1 MRIHG
6 LVLLTALL
14 GVTALGITACSDDG
28 TLGGAPPPSGS
39 SSGTSGNSSSGSSSG
54 ENPDGGPTDPATR
67 PTETVEGEITANRTF
82 SADKN
87 WLLKGLVSVKAG
99 ATLTI
104 EKGTVIKGDNA
115 SKAILLIEAGA
126 KIEAVGTPD
135 EPIVFTSQA
144 AEGQKKPGDWGGL
157 IVLGNAPINV
167 KDAGGNPIQQSIEGI
182 LAAGVGTN
190 SKYGGNNPTE
200 SSGKLQYVRIE
211 YSGVVIGD
219 NNEVNGLTL
228 GGVGSGTVIDHIQ
241 VRETLDDCFEFFGGT
256 VDAKYLICQHNED
269 DGFDFDL
276 GYVGRLQF
284 LVLQQ
289 DPTHEGDD
297 NGFESDND
305 ANGTGALPL
314 TAPKVYNATLCG
326 KNASLGKEQYG
337 LLLRKNTRGTYKNL
351 VVSGFQ
357 AALDLRD
364 GIGAAGELSITNSLF
379 FNSKGAGAYTVTDHI
394 AFVEQGTTA
403 GQPDRD
409 DDGAID
415 EVAWFKGQAGNAF
428 TDPGTIAGCF
438 NATAPVFGPTT
449 SLTDGAA
456 TPPSDGFFDA
466 TATYK
471 GAFKDANDKW
481 ATTGKWAVWSDR

>member
-1 MRIHG
+1 MRTHG
-6 LVLLTALL
+6 LVFL
-14 GVTALGITACSDDG
+14 GAIVGMATLGIVACSDDG

-39 SSGTSGNSSSGSSSG
+39 SGTSSGASGTSGGS
-54 ENPDGGPTDPATR
+54 NPDGGPSDPATR
-67 PTETVEGEITANRTF
+67 PQETLEGEIAASRTLT
-82 SADKN
+82 ADKN
-87 WLLKGLVSVKAG
+87 YLLKGLVSVKPG

-104 EKGTVIKGDNA
+104 EKGTVLKGDNA
-115 SKAILLIEAGA
+115 SKGILLVEAGA

-157 IVLGNAPINV
+157 IILGNAPINV
-167 KDAGGNPIQQSIEGI
+167 KDTNGNPIQQSIEGI

-190 SKYGGNNPTE
+190 SKYGGDKADD
-200 SSGKLQYVRIE
+200 SSGKLQYIRIE
-211 YSGVVIGD
+211 YSGVVIGE
-219 NNEVNGLTL
+219 NNEVNGITF
-228 GGVGSGTVIDHIQ
+228 GGVGSGTVVDHIQ
-241 VRETLDDCFEFFGGT
+241 VRQTLDDCFEFFGGT
-256 VDAKYLICQHNED
+256 VNAKYLACQHNED

-276 GYVGRLQF
+276 GYTGKLQF

-305 ANGTGALPL
+305 DKGSANLPL
-314 TAPKVYNATLCG
+314 TAPTIYNATLCG
-326 KNASLGKEQYG
+326 KDASLAKEQYG
-337 LLLRKNTRGTYKNL
+337 MLLRKNTRGTYKNL

-357 AALDLRD
+357 AALDVRD
-364 GIGAAGELSITNSLF
+364 GIGQGAAGELTITNSVF
-379 FNSKGAGAYTVTDHI
+379 FNSKGAGAYVVTDHI
-394 AFVEQGTTA
+394 AFVEQGSTA

-409 DDGAID
+409 DDSSLD
-415 EVAWFKGQAGNAF
+415 EVAWFKGQAGNGW
-428 TDPGTIAGCF
+428 TDPGITGCF
-438 NATAPVFGPTT
+438 NAAAPVFGPAT

-456 TPPSDGFFDA
+456 TPPNDGFFDA

-481 ATTGKWAVWSDR
+481 AQTGKWAVWSDK